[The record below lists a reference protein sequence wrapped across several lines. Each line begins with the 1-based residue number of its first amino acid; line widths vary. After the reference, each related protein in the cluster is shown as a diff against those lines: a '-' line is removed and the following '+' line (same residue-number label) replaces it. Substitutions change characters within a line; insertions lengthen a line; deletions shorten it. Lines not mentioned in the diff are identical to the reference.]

1 MWWIASYLV
10 ALSLEQEQ
18 GEVTGSDVW
27 LGSEAAV
34 LSELVMFYVWFYL
47 CMLSVVYVVDAHY
60 FTYPVVL
67 KSITVASLSPSLYQE
82 ILPAATALLMNFEIF

>member
-1 MWWIASYLV
+1 V

-34 LSELVMFYVWFYL
+34 LSELVMFDV
-47 CMLSVVYVVDAHY
+47 
-60 FTYPVVL
+60 
-67 KSITVASLSPSLYQE
+67 
-82 ILPAATALLMNFEIF
+82 